1 MVRHGIQQGAQIART
16 RRIAIVTSSYPA
28 NSSDFAGAF
37 VPGFASALA
46 DRDCQ
51 LTVLTPDKAGPK
63 EPCPNYSVHWFPW
76 TGSSKPLVDFSLR
89 SPTDLRLIASLLRAG
104 ERALRGLIAEERIEA
119 VLALW
124 ALPAG
129 YLAWRACR
137 PATPYSVWALGSDI
151 HTWARRP
158 VIGGLVRRVLRDAQH
173 RFADGLELS
182 AEVKRIS
189 GRDCRFLPTT
199 RRLPAA
205 APLPRALQSGVNF
218 LFVGRLE
225 AVKGADVVVDAL
237 LRLLR
242 TGAEARLTMCGTGSM
257 ESALKAQVQAA
268 GADDHVAFLSS
279 QPGDVIAGYMSAC
292 DCLVVPSRNESIP
305 IVFSEAL
312 QAGLPLLVTDVGD
325 MGDLARRHGLAAPVR
340 PDDAAALAAAMGAFI
355 QDRDGQVSRYE
366 KARTE
371 LLGIF
376 DVGATAD
383 SYLATLES
391 G

>member
-1 MVRHGIQQGAQIART
+1 M
-16 RRIAIVTSSYPA
+16 
-28 NSSDFAGAF
+28 
-37 VPGFASALA
+37 PGFASALS
-46 DRDCQ
+46 DRGCHV
-51 LTVLTPDKAGPK
+51 TVLTPDKAGPK
-63 EPCPNYSVHWFPW
+63 ESCPDYSVRWFPW

-89 SPTDLRLIASLLRAG
+89 SAADLGLIVSLLRSG
-104 ERALRGLIAEERIEA
+104 RRALKRLLLEEDVDA
-119 VLALW
+119 CLALW

-129 YLAWRACR
+129 YLAWRTCPPR
-137 PATPYSVWALGSDI
+137 VPYSVWALGSDI

-158 VIGGLVRRVLRDAQH
+158 VVGRLVRRVLRDASH
-173 RFADGLELS
+173 RFADGIELG
-182 AEVKRIS
+182 AEVERIS
-189 GRDCRFLPTT
+189 GRDCQFLPTT

-225 AVKGADVVVDAL
+225 AVKGADVMVDAM
-237 LRLLR
+237 LRLLK
-242 TGAEARLTMCGTGSM
+242 TGVDARLTMCGTGSM
-257 ESALKAQVQAA
+257 EGALKAQVQAA
-268 GADDHVAFLSS
+268 GASENIAFLSS
-279 QPGDVIAGYMSAC
+279 QPGDVIAGYMAAC

-325 MGDLARRHGLAAPVR
+325 MGELARRHGLAAPVA
-340 PDDAAALAAAMGAFI
+340 PADAAALVAAMSAFI
-355 QDRDGQVSRYE
+355 SDRDDQVRGYQ
-366 KARTE
+366 KARAA

-383 SYLATLES
+383 RYLAAIES

>member
-1 MVRHGIQQGAQIART
+1 M
-16 RRIAIVTSSYPA
+16 
-28 NSSDFAGAF
+28 
-37 VPGFASALA
+37 PGFASALT
-46 DRDCQ
+46 DRGRQ
-51 LTVLTPDKAGPK
+51 VTVLTPDKAGPK
-63 EPCPNYSVHWFPW
+63 ESCPNYSVRWFPW
-76 TGSSKPLVDFSLR
+76 AGSAKPLVDFSLR

-104 ERALRGLIAEERIEA
+104 ERALRSLIADEKIET

-129 YLAWRACR
+129 YLARRACR

-158 VIGGLVRRVLRDAQH
+158 VIGSLVRRVLRDARH
-173 RFADGLELS
+173 MFADGLELS

-189 GRDCRFLPTT
+189 GRDCLFLPTT
-199 RRLPAA
+199 RSLPAA
-205 APLPRALQSGVNF
+205 TSLPRAIQSGVNF

-225 AVKGADVVVDAL
+225 AVKGADVIVDAM

-242 TGAEARLTMCGTGSM
+242 TGTDARLTICGTGSM
-257 ESALKAQVQAA
+257 EGALKAQVRAA
-268 GADDHVAFLSS
+268 GASDRVAFLSS

-312 QAGLPLLVTDVGD
+312 QAGIPLLVTDVGD
-325 MGDLARRHGLAAPVR
+325 MGELARRHGLAAPV
-340 PDDAAALAAAMGAFI
+340 PPADPAALAAAMSAFI
-355 QDRDGQVSRYE
+355 QDRDRQVSRYQ
-366 KARTE
+366 KARSE
-371 LLGIF
+371 LLSIF

-383 SYLATLES
+383 RYLAAVES
-391 G
+391 A